1 MKNAQGLSL
10 IEVLVAFAVISIV
23 FMALAM
29 SQLTGFRATRDS
41 VEASTARD
49 LASRQIEI
57 IRGYGYATYAQ
68 RTTVL
73 GIFAGCATTSP
84 TGSSAEL
91 DVPAPFPNCTGS
103 DSDITNFPGYTV
115 SWTIAPSDDVR
126 TTDPPALYDVDVTVS
141 RDDFT
146 YTLASYLSCADA
158 GELSVTGVSCP
169 EESLLTP

>member
-1 MKNAQGLSL
+1 MRDARGLSL
-10 IEVLVAFAVISIV
+10 VEVLVAFAVIAVV

-41 VEASTARD
+41 AEASTARD
-49 LASRQIEI
+49 LASRQLEI
-57 IRGYGYATYAQ
+57 IRGYGYATYAK

-73 GIFAGCATTSP
+73 GVYAGCATTSP

-91 DVPAPFPNCTGS
+91 DRASPFPTCVGNDG
-103 DSDITNFPGYTV
+103 DLANFPGYTV
-115 SWTIAPSDDVR
+115 SWTVAPADDVLA
-126 TTDPPALYDVDVTVS
+126 TDPPALYDVSVTVT
-141 RDDFT
+141 RGDFA

-169 EESLLTP
+169 EESLLP